1 MNSRASK
8 GSQLATG
15 SSAAGRE
22 PSPPSFDEA
31 RNKRQKVRAAG
42 LDPDYWYPVAYAA
55 ELGKG
60 QVTEVVFWK
69 TRIALFRGDDG
80 ALRAVENR
88 CAHRQLKLSLGHV
101 EGCNVVCPYH
111 GWVYDGSG
119 KVVEMR
125 HDLFGRDLPSIKIPS
140 YPVKERYGLIWLFPG
155 DPELAT
161 RRHIPEIP
169 ELEGKDRWACVPVDY
184 TWRAHHSMI
193 IDNVSD
199 FTHAYLHRRF
209 RPFEDAKLRKLE
221 ATDERVWLAYDTK
234 VGRGRFS
241 GLFVDRRRVNTNYME
256 LCYEY
261 PYQWSNTDG
270 KIKHWCFVLP
280 IDERTT
286 RAFFLFYF
294 RSLKVPVL
302 PITIPRWM
310 MTPVLQ
316 LANKLLVGPL
326 LSEDG
331 WAVEAEQEGYERYYE
346 APIAE
351 LNPAVHEFQKLTVRK
366 WEEHLARTQK
376 RPAGRRKSAAKGG
389 AASQQSA

>member
-1 MNSRASK
+1 MTTN
-8 GSQLATG
+8 
-15 SSAAGRE
+15 AAGNGGEGTR
-22 PSPPSFDEA
+22 PPTFEEA
-31 RNKRQKVRAAG
+31 RNRRQKVRAAG
-42 LDPDYWYPVAYAA
+42 LDPDYWYPVEHASK
-55 ELGKG
+55 LKKG
-60 QVTEVVFWK
+60 DVTEVTFWK
-69 TRIALFRGDDG
+69 RTIALFRGDDG
-80 ALRAVENR
+80 QLRAVENR

-101 EGCNVVCPYH
+101 EGCSVVCPYH
-111 GWVYDGSG
+111 GWVYDGQG

-125 HDLFGRDLPSIKIPS
+125 HELFGRDMPSIKIPHF
-140 YPVKERYGLIWLFPG
+140 PVQERYGLIWLFPG
-155 DPELAT
+155 DPERASE
-161 RRHIPEIP
+161 RGIPDIP
-169 ELEGKDRWACVPVDY
+169 ELEGKKRWACVPVDF
-184 TWRAHHSMI
+184 TWQAHHSMV

-209 RPFEDAKLRKLE
+209 RPFTDAKLRKLE
-221 ATDERVWLAYDTK
+221 ATEDRVWLAYDTK

-241 GLFVDRRRVNTNYME
+241 GLFVDRTAVNTNYME

-294 RSLKVPVL
+294 RSLKVPLVPL
-302 PITIPRWM
+302 TIPRWM
-310 MTPVLQ
+310 MTPLLQ
-316 LANKLLVGPL
+316 VANKLLVGPL

-331 WAVEAEQEGYERYYE
+331 WAVEAEQTGYEKHYA

-366 WEEHLARTQK
+366 WEEHLARAQK
-376 RPAGRRKSAAKGG
+376 RPAAAGAAKRR
-389 AASQQSA
+389 ARAKASASKDEPSVPA